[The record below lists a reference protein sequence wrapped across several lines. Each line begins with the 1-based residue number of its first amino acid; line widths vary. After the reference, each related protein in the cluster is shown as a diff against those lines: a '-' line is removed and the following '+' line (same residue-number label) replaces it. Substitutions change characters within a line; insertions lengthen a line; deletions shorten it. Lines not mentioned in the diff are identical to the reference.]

1 MKKAYA
7 IFSKQLK
14 DTWRNKSILL
24 QFVLLP
30 IMALAMGYIM
40 PEDMIS
46 QRDIAAMFTT
56 MYVSMIPIAS
66 MCAIIAEERE
76 KGTLRA
82 LRMANVNSGQY
93 LIGIGGCLF
102 LESMF
107 GVALF
112 SILGEYAGM
121 DLLQYILV
129 SSIGV
134 LSSLLLGASIGL
146 AAKNQMSAT
155 SLSAPLS
162 VILSFMPTLAVMND
176 EIAKLSKYL
185 YTQQLNNILQN
196 IGDTPFTRERLLIL
210 FANIAVFCLTFVVV
224 FHKKGL
230 KD

>member
-7 IFSKQLK
+7 IFIKQLK

-30 IMALAMGYIM
+30 IMALAMGYIV

-46 QRDIAAMFTT
+46 KRDIAAMLTT

-93 LIGIGGCLF
+93 LIGIGSCLF

-112 SILGEYAGM
+112 SILGEYAGK
-121 DLLQYILV
+121 DLLQYILI

-134 LSSLLLGASIGL
+134 LSSLLLGAIIGL
-146 AAKNQMSAT
+146 ISKNQMSAT
-155 SLSAPLS
+155 SQSAPLS
-162 VILSFMPTLAVMND
+162 VILSFMPTLAAMND
-176 EIAKLSKYL
+176 EIAKISKYL

-196 IGDTPFTRERLLIL
+196 IGDTPFTKERLLIL
-210 FANIAVFCLTFVVV
+210 FANIGIFCLTFVVV
-224 FHKKGL
+224 FRKKGL

>member
-1 MKKAYA
+1 MTTHNMEEATALCDTVALLSNGEIVEAGSPKEICLRYDRQRSYHVLLNDGVECTFTRDKHDALASLISQDLVRSIHTSEPNLETVFIEKNERGASVMKEAYA
-7 IFSKQLK
+7 IFIKQLK

-46 QRDIAAMFTT
+46 KRDIAAMFTT

-93 LIGIGGCLF
+93 LIGIGSCLF

-107 GVALF
+107 
-112 SILGEYAGM
+112 
-121 DLLQYILV
+121 
-129 SSIGV
+129 
-134 LSSLLLGASIGL
+134 
-146 AAKNQMSAT
+146 
-155 SLSAPLS
+155 
-162 VILSFMPTLAVMND
+162 
-176 EIAKLSKYL
+176 
-185 YTQQLNNILQN
+185 
-196 IGDTPFTRERLLIL
+196 
-210 FANIAVFCLTFVVV
+210 
-224 FHKKGL
+224 
-230 KD
+230 